1 MELSNIAIF
10 ALIGALVAAIVAG
23 GVLSMM
29 DEDATTTSLGGGAV
43 VGGLLGAATAY
54 LQGTEVKE
62 LVPDSIKHVMSGGGL
77 GGSSSYPDMKVGLP
91 AF

>member
-29 DEDATTTSLGGGAV
+29 DEDATTTSLGGGAA
-43 VGGLLGAATAY
+43 VGGLLGAAIAY
-54 LQGTEVKE
+54 LQDSKVDE
-62 LVPDSIKHVMSGGGL
+62 LVPDSIKQVISG
-77 GGSSSYPDMKVGLP
+77 GGSSSGYPDMKVGLP

>member
-10 ALIGALVAAIVAG
+10 ALIGALTVAIMAG

-29 DEDATTTSLGGGAV
+29 DEDATTTSLGSGAV
-43 VGGLLGAATAY
+43 FGGILGATVAY
-54 LQGTEVKE
+54 FQGSDVQE
-62 LVPDSIKHVMSGGGL
+62 LVPESIKQVMSGG
-77 GGSSSYPDMKVGLP
+77 SSSVYPDMKVGLP